1 MFKVVVT
8 DYTFPDLSVEENIL
22 LPLGAQIQTAQC
34 RTVEEVAELAKDAD
48 AVITQFA
55 PVKADAIKAMQ
66 RARIIVRY
74 GIGVDNVDLAAA
86 AEKKIAVCNIP
97 DYCIAEVA
105 DHTLAF
111 VLALTR
117 QVVPNALVIRDGG
130 WAMGTPLA
138 MMRTLRDMTVGIVA
152 FGRIGREVVQR
163 LNSFGSKVL
172 VFDPIAPTEAITKA
186 GARPASLD
194 EVLKE
199 SDLISLH
206 CPSTPQ
212 TRGMLDRKAFASM
225 KTGVLLVNASR
236 GDLIVTNDL
245 IDALKEGKVAGAAL
259 DVTSPEPPP
268 KDSPLR
274 SMPQVIIHSHIASTS
289 LASGKRLREGV
300 AEHVARRIRGEKMIN
315 VVNGL

>member
-8 DYTFPDLSVEENIL
+8 DYTFPDLGIEEEVL
-22 LPLGAQIQTAQC
+22 LPLGARIQGGQC
-34 RTVEEVAELAKDAD
+34 RSVEEVAELTADAD

-55 PVKADAIKAMQ
+55 PVKAGAIKAMT

-86 AEKKIAVCNIP
+86 AERKIPVCNIP

-111 VLALTR
+111 ILSLTR
-117 QVVPNALVIRDGG
+117 QIIPNAMVIRDGEWKLG
-130 WAMGTPLA
+130 IPLA
-138 MMRTLRDMTVGIVA
+138 LMRSLRDMTVGVVG

-163 LNSFGSKVL
+163 LIPFGCKIL
-172 VFDPIAPTEAITKA
+172 VFDPVVSAEVVTKA
-186 GARPASLD
+186 GAKLAGLD
-194 EVLKE
+194 ELLAG

-206 CPSTPQ
+206 CPSTAE
-212 TRGMLDRKAFASM
+212 TRGMIGSRAFAMM
-225 KTGVLLVNASR
+225 KPGALLVNASR
-236 GDLIVTNDL
+236 GDLVVTDDL
-245 IDALKEGKVAGAAL
+245 IQAVKEGKVAGAAL
-259 DVTSPEPPP
+259 DVTSPEPLP

-274 SMPQVIIHSHIASTS
+274 ILPQVIVHAHIAS
-289 LASGKRLREGV
+289 ASVPSGIRLRTGA
-300 AEHVARRIRGEKMIN
+300 AEHVARAIRNEKLVN